1 MYYLLTTA
9 RFSSLG
15 FVGIETTFNLS
26 TPKVMTDHEK
36 SGIYLD
42 WPNLRTLPSKVSWTC
57 DETHLLF
64 FPWSSFHHQ
73 PRTTYTYKPPKF
85 SPRFYLGNFPSHP
98 RSSAANL
105 LRWHRNCAR
114 NTVLSSRL
122 WRPCGRIQEMQML
135 STSPGQIEKNWQ
147 WWWTMPMFS
156 SRLWMYN
163 FVHIYIYAY
172 IPTCCWF
179 ILDVGR
185 YTYAYNFQDFSL
197 PEPRLVD
204 GMDTASSLVG
214 RCPTLLPHTA
224 EVARGSPSPRC
235 AFTAAPRSNCHDKK
249 RPEKMVDSGQ
259 NDFTNLG
266 FVYWNKEI
274 SPLLFTTIWGE
285 NSCEVALIWP
295 GGWKLMTHHFF
306 GKKARKKGVMVAHCL
321 FKQQNMDILDFLRRV
336 CHC

>member
-156 SRLWMYN
+156 SRLCMYN
-163 FVHIYIYAY
+163 YVLYIYAY

-179 ILDVGR
+179 IFDVGR
-185 YTYAYNFQDFSL
+185 YT
-197 PEPRLVD
+197 
-204 GMDTASSLVG
+204 
-214 RCPTLLPHTA
+214 
-224 EVARGSPSPRC
+224 
-235 AFTAAPRSNCHDKK
+235 
-249 RPEKMVDSGQ
+249 
-259 NDFTNLG
+259 
-266 FVYWNKEI
+266 
-274 SPLLFTTIWGE
+274 
-285 NSCEVALIWP
+285 
-295 GGWKLMTHHFF
+295 
-306 GKKARKKGVMVAHCL
+306 
-321 FKQQNMDILDFLRRV
+321 
-336 CHC
+336 